1 MEEVL
6 KRNTELEQ
14 EVREL
19 RKQMFNLLNGIKMR
33 KIERI
38 FVHCTASPLSCGV
51 YRRDA
56 GLKAAG
62 HG

>member
-1 MEEVL
+1 
-6 KRNTELEQ
+6 
-14 EVREL
+14 
-19 RKQMFNLLNGIKMR
+19 MR

-56 GLKAAG
+56 VGGKSLGMARCGADRDGDGVWGVFLQVDGLTL
-62 HG
+62 

>member
-1 MEEVL
+1 
-6 KRNTELEQ
+6 
-14 EVREL
+14 
-19 RKQMFNLLNGIKMR
+19 MR

-51 YRRDA
+51 YRCDA

-62 HG
+62 CG